1 MKKKILIHQFKSLI
15 MLPYEIRCYWVEY
28 ISSPPNNDS
37 IFNINGNEVLVRVG
51 DYLVYKNK
59 ELSYFPKEIWECRER

>member
-1 MKKKILIHQFKSLI
+1 MKVFQYIGHLCDIPYHLDKFFISWMEGSTWDAIFLIK
-15 MLPYEIRCYWVEY
+15 
-28 ISSPPNNDS
+28 
-37 IFNINGNEVLVRVG
+37 GNEVVVRVG